1 MKIES
6 TLIPSG
12 TAQQSAERSDDSTDH
27 HTGSRLPVGK
37 PWIVERSIYK
47 ITWYLVNALLTAA
60 IFFAIYSVGWE
71 YSTRAYLR
79 GFSDAIVPATAP
91 PDEKIQAILD
101 WMSHGPARLK
111 SDPPGFAPNRDPTDT
126 LNYDALLR
134 VCGTATNAFLNLVN
148 SGGLAARR
156 LLLLD
161 SNRMTKHVVAEVLVG
176 GRWVVVDPAYRV
188 ILRGPD
194 GNPVTREELAVPAI
208 LAAAT
213 RDIRG
218 YDPSYTFDRT
228 AHIRLAR
235 LHIVSTPLRL
245 VIDRLWPEWQNS
257 PMATLLVER
266 ESLAAVVWSITAVFL
281 LILLRVSLRWYGER
295 RLSISRVRVRAQLVR
310 AYHVFFNFSN
320 QSTT

>member
-1 MKIES
+1 MSRRGSPGMLQTKAARFSIAKEIS
-6 TLIPSG
+6 AGSIPNVAANDRHRFFGGVWYVVSILLIL
-12 TAQQSAERSDDSTDH
+12 AILLVAYSA
-27 HTGSRLPVGK
+27 
-37 PWIVERSIYK
+37 
-47 ITWYLVNALLTAA
+47 A
-60 IFFAIYSVGWE
+60 WE

-101 WMSHGPARLK
+101 WMAHGPARMK

-134 VCGTATNAFLNLVN
+134 VCGSATNAFLNLVN

-161 SNRMTKHVVAEVLVG
+161 SNRMTKHVVAEVLVS

-218 YDPSYTFDRT
+218 YDPIYTFDRT

-235 LHIVSTPLRL
+235 LHIMSTPLRL
-245 VIDRLWPEWQNS
+245 VIDRLWPQWQNS
-257 PMATLLVER
+257 PMVTLLVER
-266 ESLAAVVWSITAVFL
+266 ESLAAVVGSITAVFL
-281 LILLRVSLRWYGER
+281 LILLRGSLRWYGER
-295 RLSISRVRVRAQLVR
+295 RLGICRMRVRAQLVR
-310 AYHVFFNFSN
+310 AYHVFFNISD